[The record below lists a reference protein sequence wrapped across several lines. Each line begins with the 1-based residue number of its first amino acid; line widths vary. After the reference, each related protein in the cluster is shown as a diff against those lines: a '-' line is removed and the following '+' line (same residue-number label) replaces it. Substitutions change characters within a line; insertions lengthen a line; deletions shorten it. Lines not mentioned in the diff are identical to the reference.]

1 LNVQLELDRLDPLAE
16 WRLLHAKPL
25 GSTGN
30 VPCLC
35 DGNKLP
41 EMSKL
46 HAISNSI

>member
-1 LNVQLELDRLDPLAE
+1 LNVKLELDRLDPLAE

-25 GSTGN
+25 GGASD
-30 VPCLC
+30 VPLLC